1 MKFYLIL
8 VWNDETHKVNRVI
21 IGFIAFLVPSCIGR
35 SSENIF
41 NSTTGVQKKKERQD
55 ETQCTTEI
63 GGKN

>member
-1 MKFYLIL
+1 MKW
-8 VWNDETHKVNRVI
+8 WNSQGNKVI
-21 IGFIAFLVPSCIGR
+21 IGLIAFLVPSCIGT

-41 NSTTGVQKKKERQD
+41 SSIASVQKKKERHD